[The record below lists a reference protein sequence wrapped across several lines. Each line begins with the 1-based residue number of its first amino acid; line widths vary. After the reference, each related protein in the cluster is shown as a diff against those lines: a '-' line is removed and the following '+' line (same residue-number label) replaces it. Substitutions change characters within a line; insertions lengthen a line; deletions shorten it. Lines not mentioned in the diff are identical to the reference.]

1 MASTKR
7 KNIFRKNLPS
17 ATLRTSFLTALAIV
31 LLVAGCAAAAPLPD
45 VGTAFWSRNW
55 KMLDTLAGNEERSP
69 DKRDKEL
76 SLPPSLTP
84 REKSLYL
91 NALWTQGRYEE
102 GLLVLDIVSDDLP
115 PELLPYSSMLRVLGM
130 ERTDRKREAHE
141 AGAELWDNA
150 PLSVRYYLAYAMGRL
165 SETLEHGEE
174 TMIWYRRMLELA
186 PDRKRRMPALLKM
199 IDLPGVTADE
209 ATALLIDAPSNQK
222 ALAVCRKIFDEPS
235 GTNTKVEYALGYN
248 AYITKK
254 YAEAM
259 KHLELASADKSYG
272 EAAQYYHGY
281 AAYREK
287 KDEAAYKSWSRIALS
302 GFDYPQRSVARLIT
316 LASRSKRQAVIKL
329 LGEVAE
335 RREKDYPELAADALV
350 GLIRLGGERTAG
362 EAEKKL
368 FASHSA
374 TAQAATIRWERGW
387 RAWKAGDTKTAYGQ
401 WSEGYSEEIPN
412 RELASRLLYWQ
423 TKALQKLGS
432 PVAAERVKQEL
443 VRNYPAEYHTFLAS
457 PDGGIRQAAVPKSYD
472 RASTLEEWGFVT
484 YARIEAAAESL
495 VKPDV
500 QSLYRSI
507 RLSHW
512 EGDYSSGVR
521 AFSILQRHI
530 PAPELA
536 SSELLK
542 NWYPPAFEPEVRAAA
557 RRTGLDAAIVWGI
570 MRQES
575 LYEPDVTSS
584 AGAYGLMQLMPAT
597 GRSEARK
604 MKLDEEAYKQPATNI
619 LLGANHMV
627 GLLARFKDI
636 PRSLAAYNAGGTPV
650 TRWSKGGVPDMEA
663 WIEDIGYRET
673 RGYVKAVLRNINVYK
688 QIYREAA
695 SK

>member
-1 MASTKR
+1 MATR
-7 KNIFRKNLPS
+7 CTHILNAL
-17 ATLRTSFLTALAIV
+17 FLL
-31 LLVAGCAAAAPLPD
+31 LLVAGCASAATLPD
-45 VGTAFWSRNW
+45 VETAFWSRNW
-55 KMLDTLAGNEERSP
+55 KMLDNLAGLAGNEEQST
-69 DKRDKEL
+69 DKAP
-76 SLPPSLTP
+76 SLPPFFTP
-84 REKSLYL
+84 KEKSLYL

-102 GLLVLDIVSDDLP
+102 GLAVLGSVSDDLP

-130 ERTDRKREAHE
+130 ERTDRKQEAYE
-141 AGAELWDNA
+141 AGAELWDRA
-150 PLSVRYYLAYAMGRL
+150 PFSVRYYLAYAMGRL
-165 SETLEHGEE
+165 ADALEKPDE
-174 TMIWYRRMLELA
+174 TMTWYRRMLELA

-222 ALAVCRKIFDEPS
+222 ALAICRKVPS
-235 GTNTKVEYALGYN
+235 GTSAKAEYALGYN

-254 YAEAM
+254 YTEAM
-259 KHLELASADKSYG
+259 KHFELASADKSYG
-272 EAAQYYHGY
+272 EAARYYHGY

-287 KDEAAYKSWSRIALS
+287 RDEAAYKSWSGIALT
-302 GFDYPQRSVARLIT
+302 GFGYPQRSVARLIT
-316 LASRSKRQAVIKL
+316 LASRSKRAAVIEL

-335 RREKDYPELAADALV
+335 KREHDYPELAADALV
-350 GLIRLGGERTAG
+350 GLIQLGDETVAN

-368 FASHSA
+368 FASHAA

-387 RAWKAGDTKTAYGQ
+387 RAWKAGDAKTAYQQ
-401 WSEGYSEEIPN
+401 WSEGYAREIPN

-432 PVAAERVKQEL
+432 PVAAERVKQQL
-443 VRNYPAEYHTFLAS
+443 VQNYPAEYHTFLAS

-472 RASTLEEWGFVT
+472 HASTLEEWGFVT

-495 VKPDV
+495 AKPDV

-512 EGDYSSGVR
+512 EGDHSSGVR
-521 AFSILQRHI
+521 AFSILQKHI
-530 PAPELA
+530 PASELA

-542 NWYPPAFEPEVRAAA
+542 NWYPQAFEPEVRAAA
-557 RRTGLDAAIVWGI
+557 KRTGLDSAVIWGI

-597 GRSEARK
+597 GRGEAKK
-604 MKLDEEAYKQPATNI
+604 MKLDENAYKQPATNI

-627 GLLARFKDI
+627 GLLARFKDV

-650 TRWSKGGVPDMEA
+650 TRWSKDGIPDMEA
-663 WIEDIGYRET
+663 WIEEIGYRET

-688 QIYREAA
+688 QIYREATPR
-695 SK
+695 